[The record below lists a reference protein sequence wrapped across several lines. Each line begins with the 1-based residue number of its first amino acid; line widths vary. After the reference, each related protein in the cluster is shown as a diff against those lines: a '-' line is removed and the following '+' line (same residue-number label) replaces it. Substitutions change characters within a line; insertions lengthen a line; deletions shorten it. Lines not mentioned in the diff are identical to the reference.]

1 MVVLVDGVVVNSG
14 VVFPSVVLLVVVD
27 VGFVEVCISVPHPSR
42 QASFT
47 VVNGNAPCGIGTK
60 PF

>member
-42 QASFT
+42 QALFT
-47 VVNGNAPCGIGTK
+47 AVNGNAPCGIGTK